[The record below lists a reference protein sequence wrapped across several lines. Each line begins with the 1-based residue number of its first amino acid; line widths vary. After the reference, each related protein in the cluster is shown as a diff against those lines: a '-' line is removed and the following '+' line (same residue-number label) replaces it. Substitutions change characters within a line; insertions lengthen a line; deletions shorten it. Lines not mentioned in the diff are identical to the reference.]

1 MIDLNHK
8 SDNVLFWYSIASFH
22 QSERR
27 ASCDICAPVIALAIH
42 IRDCT
47 IQKFIFS
54 KADTKSSIILIKSS
68 VYQKSIFPCWT
79 NGITRN
85 INYSGL
91 VIFSDSQSCNSYW
104 FSWLTLFLFKMS
116 IKGENHNE
124 FRFMRTRLYQNDN
137 QCKDAKLKRYLSMT
151 SFTHDFTF
159 CSKIHS
165 EYHDFER
172 FYLAGFNYFHRISF
186 LCDYISVFWS
196 LYISD

>member
-1 MIDLNHK
+1 MTYLNHT
-8 SDNVLFWYSIASFH
+8 SDNVLFWYSIASFP

-54 KADTKSSIILIKSS
+54 KADIKSSIILIKSS

-91 VIFSDSQSCNSYW
+91 VIFSDSLIAITSNSYW
-104 FSWLTLFLFKMS
+104 VSCLLSNQWEK
-116 IKGENHNE
+116 NQNE
-124 FRFMRTRLYQNDN
+124 FRLMWPRLYQNDN